1 MGRPGAVGAEA
12 ASRPQLTHRPN
23 RVHPP
28 CVAPQ
33 ARHRKEAETRRF
45 IDEFVAAREAH
56 KAERMDE
63 IARENDEIRAYADKV
78 MVRET
83 ELRMAREREQNAK
96 DAILEQLSAEMSA
109 RQVRRRSLL
118 WWCGA
123 IRAERCHVAEGAL
136 RRAAVWPCVARRA
149 FEACR
154 CRAVIP

>member
-1 MGRPGAVGAEA
+1 MH
-12 ASRPQLTHRPN
+12 SSCT
-23 RVHPP
+23 
-28 CVAPQ
+28 APQ

-109 RQVRRRSLL
+109 RQVRGSVATPCCCCAGMQAPPLQRAD
-118 WWCGA
+118 GA
-123 IRAERCHVAEGAL
+123 TLPME
-136 RRAAVWPCVARRA
+136 
-149 FEACR
+149 
-154 CRAVIP
+154 